1 MDGLDKAVLV
11 EVFSGIGGGRCA
23 FDLAALHV
31 ACLIALGTSRS
42 ATAVIE
48 SAWPE
53 VRNFGD
59 VEGSASRVADAFA
72 RTLAVRPTS

>member
-53 VRNFGD
+53 VHNFGD
-59 VEGSASRVADAFA
+59 AEGSASRGADAFA